1 MNKKLANRII
11 GVLLIVLGLV
21 FGGTWNPTKYCIGDK
36 IFDAIG
42 ISPWSNGSTGT
53 HYPGVIGL
61 GIIVAGIIVI
71 SITLNKK
78 ARMWL
83 WIAIALLVLM
93 MNLLS
98 VCI

>member
-1 MNKKLANRII
+1 MNKKLVNRII

-42 ISPWSNGSTGT
+42 ISPWSNGFSGT
-53 HYPGVIGL
+53 HYPAVIGIFITL
-61 GIIVAGIIVI
+61 AGMIVL
-71 SITLNKK
+71 SLTLNKK
-78 ARMWL
+78 ARTWL
-83 WIAIALLVLM
+83 WIVIVLLCLLL
-93 MNLLS
+93 NLLS